1 MITSSGTVIGV
12 FAIFGY
18 EPIEEFTAS
27 HRRRMTDF
35 SSCAMMNIIPRT
47 RKGSATPLTRPGT
60 PMVHGQ
66 PTPQSSFDMAETAKE
81 LVHPAFREGFKLD
94 DSLIVFDSPGTLET
108 PQFEDE
114 IQIWNANVPTPGRPT
129 PAPLLTPPSSSPE
142 DEVSP
147 TDPGPSYYGKN
158 HKDLFRAMHHPNLTF
173 RKRQSDGTGIGEP
186 VLRSWTPRP
195 FTASDVTSFDGRP
208 HPNTPSFDAHFSAA
222 VKKSMKDDDDS
233 NYDRSIVDLSLIY
246 EQEKARKIGEHIES
260 LDAAAFYS
268 IDRSKTPTNA
278 GNGKIEEEDEGDTER
293 VILYREASRPL
304 LSYYEPPEERV
315 HHA

>member
-1 MITSSGTVIGV
+1 MITPSGAVIGV
-12 FAIFGY
+12 FAIFGC

-27 HRRRMTDF
+27 HRRRLTDF

-66 PTPQSSFDMAETAKE
+66 PTPQASFDMAEMAKQ

-108 PQFEDE
+108 PQFKDE
-114 IQIWNANVPTPGRPT
+114 IQIWNANVLTPGRPT

-147 TDPGPSYYGKN
+147 TDAGPSYYGKN
-158 HKDLFRAMHHPNLTF
+158 HKDLFLAMHHPNLTF

-195 FTASDVTSFDGRP
+195 FTDSDMTSLDGRP

-222 VKKSMKDDDDS
+222 VKKSMEYDDDS
-233 NYDRSIVDLSLIY
+233 YFNRSIVDPSYIY
-246 EQEKARKIGEHIES
+246 EQEKARIVVEHIAD
-260 LDAAAFYS
+260 LDAAAFYRT
-268 IDRSKTPTNA
+268 DRSKTPTNA
-278 GNGKIEEEDEGDTER
+278 DKGKIEEEDEGHIER
-293 VILYREASRPL
+293 LTLYREASRPL

-315 HHA
+315 HV